1 MEIPGVNKDTKIPGV
16 DNSTEETTKNI
27 MSGNPP
33 ELIPTDKNNTPK
45 VEDPETVKITQ
56 ENFLIINDSYKNK

>member
-1 MEIPGVNKDTKIPGV
+1 
-16 DNSTEETTKNI
+16 